1 MALNQEDFSTLLV
14 EERDDRVV
22 VLLNRPEV
30 RNAIDQQ
37 MVDELHIVCAA
48 LEQNPKVLII
58 AGVDG
63 VFASGA
69 DIAQLRERRRDDALQ
84 GINSTIF
91 VRIAKLPM
99 PVIAALD
106 GYCLGGGAELAY
118 AADFRIGTPSVR
130 IGNPETGLGILAA
143 AGASW
148 RLKELVGEPKAK
160 EILLAGAVLRAEE
173 ALRISLITEIHEA
186 PELMEAAHNL
196 ADRIGRQDPLAVRI
210 TKSVFHAPA
219 EAHPLID
226 TLAQGI
232 LFESQA
238 KFDRMQAFLDKKSAK
253 AATSSS
259 SANDDRTPKM
269 TSVPAIPHVVGVLGG
284 GRMGAGIAHAFLT
297 KGATVIVVER
307 DHEAAAGGQGRGAD
321 AVAKSAA
328 RGTLG
333 ETPEEAMA
341 RFSTSTDYESFIHC
355 GLVVEAVPEDYD
367 LKVSALKA
375 VEDHLSADAFLAS
388 NTSSLSVT
396 GLANELRRPA
406 NFVGLHF
413 FNPVPASTLI
423 EVVLAKETSPEL
435 PKAAKNWTEALGKT
449 AVVVN
454 DAPGFASSRLGV
466 AIALEAMRM
475 VEEGVASAGDIDA

>member
-1 MALNQEDFSTLLV
+1 MPGAVDLASEKFHALLV
-14 EERDDRVV
+14 EERGDRVV

-37 MVDELHIVCAA
+37 MVDELHVVCAA

-118 AADFRIGTPSVR
+118 AADFRIGTPNVR

-148 RLKELVGEPKAK
+148 RLKELVGEPVAK
-160 EILLAGAVLRAEE
+160 QILLAGRVLGAEE
-173 ALRISLITEIHEA
+173 ALAVNLISEVHSPAQL
-186 PELMEAAHNL
+186 LDAAQDL

-226 TLAQGI
+226 QLAQGI
-232 LFESQA
+232 LFESEA
-238 KFDRMQAFLDKKSAK
+238 KFDRMQRFLDKKASKANNSAGAK
-253 AATSSS
+253 A
-259 SANDDRTPKM
+259 
-269 TSVPAIPHVVGVLGG
+269 
-284 GRMGAGIAHAFLT
+284 
-297 KGATVIVVER
+297 
-307 DHEAAAGGQGRGAD
+307 
-321 AVAKSAA
+321 
-328 RGTLG
+328 GTETG
-333 ETPEEAMA
+333 E
-341 RFSTSTDYESFIHC
+341 
-355 GLVVEAVPEDYD
+355 
-367 LKVSALKA
+367 K
-375 VEDHLSADAFLAS
+375 
-388 NTSSLSVT
+388 
-396 GLANELRRPA
+396 
-406 NFVGLHF
+406 
-413 FNPVPASTLI
+413 NP
-423 EVVLAKETSPEL
+423 
-435 PKAAKNWTEALGKT
+435 
-449 AVVVN
+449 
-454 DAPGFASSRLGV
+454 
-466 AIALEAMRM
+466 
-475 VEEGVASAGDIDA
+475 